1 MAEVACLI
9 LIVLV
14 ALGLVVLG
22 GAVLAVVFM
31 GVGAR
36 GPRR

>member
-1 MAEVACLI
+1 VV

-14 ALGLVVLG
+14 VLGLLVLG

-31 GVGAR
+31 GVGA